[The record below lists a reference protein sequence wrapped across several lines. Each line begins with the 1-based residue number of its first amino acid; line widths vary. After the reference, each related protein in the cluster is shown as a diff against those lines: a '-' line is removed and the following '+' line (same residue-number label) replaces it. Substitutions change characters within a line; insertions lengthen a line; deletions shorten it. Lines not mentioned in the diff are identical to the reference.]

1 MLLMLLSAFKPSVS
15 IDNRGLRPPFE
26 YVYLPIRIRLLTHSN
41 TFTYPFEYVY
51 LPFEYLYKIV
61 FKDTI
66 VIKYLN
72 MDVVVAKSNLVV
84 KTNYLN
90 TVLQNLKLSEIRIVQ
105 LAVVDARETGT
116 GLSAETP
123 LRIDALRY
131 AEIFGT
137 TRQNGYLM
145 MKEAEDTLFNRRF
158 SYLDDEGKLV
168 KSRWLS
174 QVRYLD
180 DEGAIEVVFTPAVV
194 NGISRIDG
202 AEDFF
207 TSYLLEQTASMD
219 SNYSVRLYELL
230 IQWRTAK
237 NTPVFELER
246 FRGQLGL
253 GIDEYK
259 TMSNFKKRVLNL
271 AVEEIN
277 EKSDIKI
284 SYEQVKKGRT
294 ITGFKF
300 KVLSKDK
307 PKNTK
312 QEGDRDINTAD
323 MFTVEGL
330 NDKQL
335 GRIARN
341 PAFMADYNHLVSST
355 SPAGQNTK
363 AWEFEMIN
371 RLKKDASQFKKRPI
385 REYLDY

>member
-1 MLLMLLSAFKPSVS
+1 M
-15 IDNRGLRPPFE
+15 
-26 YVYLPIRIRLLTHSN
+26 
-41 TFTYPFEYVY
+41 
-51 LPFEYLYKIV
+51 
-61 FKDTI
+61 
-66 VIKYLN
+66 
-72 MDVVVAKSNLVV
+72 AKSNLVV

-145 MKEAEDTLFNRRF
+145 MKEAEETLFNRRF
-158 SYLDDEGKLV
+158 SYLDDKGKLV

-237 NTPVFELER
+237 KTPVFELEK

-253 GIDEYK
+253 GVDEYK

-271 AVEEIN
+271 AVDEIN
-277 EKSDIKI
+277 EKSDIKV
-284 SYEQVKKGRT
+284 SYEQVKKGRS
-294 ITGFKF
+294 IAGFKF
-300 KVLSKDK
+300 KVLPKDK

-312 QEGDRDINTAD
+312 QESVGRDVNTAD
-323 MFTVEGL
+323 MFTIEGL
-330 NDKQL
+330 SDKQL

-341 PAFMADYNHLVSST
+341 KQFMADYNHMVSST
-355 SPAGQNTK
+355 SPAGQTDQG
-363 AWEFEMIN
+363 WEFEMIN
-371 RLKKDASQFKKRPI
+371 RLKKDASQFSKRPI
-385 REYLDY
+385 KDYLEY